1 MVSYWALLN
10 RAMRSAAH
18 ARRLASLLAA
28 TVRVAGELEPG
39 ARPTGLTLTVRTR
52 RCETV
57 VLYLDLDRPSVQKM
71 VEVYG
76 PDGAATLVDL
86 TVPETAEGAHDG
98 DVC

>member
-1 MVSYWALLN
+1 MVNYWALLN

-18 ARRLASLLAA
+18 ARRLVSLLAA

-39 ARPTGLTLTVRTR
+39 ARPTGLTLTARTR

-57 VLYLDLDRPSVQKM
+57 VLYLDLERPPIQRM

-76 PDGAATLVDL
+76 PDGAVLVDL
-86 TVPETAEGAHDG
+86 AMPDTAEGAHDG